1 MFQQSNSNMF
11 SLMETLSQNYAKAY
25 RDYCEATHGFMPF
38 MQKSGSS
45 ARKSQEDGADDMA
58 FPYMNWADPS
68 IWKQMPGMPQQAMFS
83 QFMNAFPN
91 DPNMNTAMQR
101 HFSRKNM
108 MNMESW
114 MELMPVLMLLAQGN
128 MLKNYLV
135 GPQRT
140 MLDAFLEGFA
150 KGSPELHRD
159 TEEARNPILDA
170 QEAFWSQMMAASN
183 PMMSA
188 TNPMLD
194 FWTNAMKETGTP
206 SAATNG
212 NSDKS
217 RVQRNRSQKSEQAA
231 AAKRASQR
239 STQSTKSEPHMP
251 TLTEGLAAMQQAQG
265 EAWQQYCNVFWP
277 TLSHR

>member
-11 SLMETLSQNYAKAY
+11 SLMETLSQNYAKSY
-25 RDYCEATHGFMPF
+25 RDYCEATLGTMPF
-38 MQKSGSS
+38 MQTNRSS
-45 ARKSQEDGADDMA
+45 ATKSVSDSSNDMA

-68 IWKQMPGMPQQAMFS
+68 KWQQMPGMPQQAMFS
-83 QFMNAFPN
+83 QFMKTFPN

-114 MELMPVLMLLAQGN
+114 VELMPVLMLLAQGS

-140 MLDAFLEGFA
+140 MLEAFLEGFA
-150 KGSPELHRD
+150 KGSPELHHD
-159 TEEARNPILDA
+159 TDEVRNPILDA
-170 QEAFWSQMMAASN
+170 QEAFWSQMMPAAN
-183 PMMSA
+183 PMMSTA
-188 TNPMLD
+188 NPMLD
-194 FWTNAMKETGTP
+194 FWTNAMKETGAST
-206 SAATNG
+206 AATNG
-212 NSDKS
+212 NPEKS
-217 RVQRNRSQKSEQAA
+217 RMQKNRSQKSEQAA
-231 AAKRASQR
+231 AAKR
-239 STQSTKSEPHMP
+239 THQSAKSEPHMP